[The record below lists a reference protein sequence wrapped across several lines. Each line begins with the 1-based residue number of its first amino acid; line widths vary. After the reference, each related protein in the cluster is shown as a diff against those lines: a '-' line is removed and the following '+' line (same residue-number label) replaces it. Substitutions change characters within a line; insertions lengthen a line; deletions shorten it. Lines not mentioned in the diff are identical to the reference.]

1 MKTIKLEICFKS
13 YTYSELPEKDRQL
26 IDSAKEAALKS
37 YSPYSKFGVGAAALL
52 DNGVVVCGS
61 NQENAAYP
69 SGICAERTT
78 LFYANATYPDIA
90 VDTLAIAAHNH
101 GAFIDSPIPP
111 CGGCRQVMIEVE
123 QRYSKQLRLL
133 LYSTN
138 EIYELYGV
146 KSLLPLY
153 FGQHFL

>member
-1 MKTIKLEICFKS
+1 MKNIKLEICFKS
-13 YTYSELPEKDRQL
+13 FSFDELPECDKRL

-52 DNGVVVCGS
+52 DNGAVVCGS

-78 LFYANATYPDIA
+78 LFYANATYPDIP
-90 VDTLAIAAHNH
+90 VNTLAVAARNSD
-101 GAFIDSPIPP
+101 GFIDTPIPP

-123 QRYSKQLRLL
+123 QRYGKPIRIL
-133 LYSTN
+133 LYSTK
-138 EIYELYGV
+138 EIYELFGV
-146 KSLLPLY
+146 KSLLPLQ
-153 FGQHFL
+153 FGQEFL